1 MYAAH
6 ITLNINALH
15 LPPLLRVYKVYA
27 LFLVVM
33 FHFHN
38 FANVNRTINYE
49 NIYYSNHAYDIDDV
63 ICKWRTGFCWRQI
76 RT

>member
-15 LPPLLRVYKVYA
+15 LPPPLLRVYKVYA

-38 FANVNRTINYE
+38 FANVNKAI
-49 NIYYSNHAYDIDDV
+49 
-63 ICKWRTGFCWRQI
+63 KL
-76 RT
+76 

>member
-6 ITLNINALH
+6 ITLNINVLH

-38 FANVNRTINYE
+38 FAKVNKFMNMKT
-49 NIYYSNHAYDIDDV
+49 
-63 ICKWRTGFCWRQI
+63 KK
-76 RT
+76 

>member
-6 ITLNINALH
+6 ITLNINVLH

-38 FANVNRTINYE
+38 FANVIKLLIFKYEETDFHIIIN
-49 NIYYSNHAYDIDDV
+49 DIG
-63 ICKWRTGFCWRQI
+63 KLFWPRLSES
-76 RT
+76 